1 MGGLVMAMEKR
12 LSERNEAFF
21 RRMTLPQ
28 EEGERLTQWCGSFRW
43 FRSENVIAL
52 EHYRLRSL
60 EPMDEI
66 KSG

>member
-1 MGGLVMAMEKR
+1 MAMERK

-43 FRSENVIAL
+43 FRSTNVVAI
-52 EHYRLRSL
+52 EHYRSRPL
-60 EPMDEI
+60 ELIDEVNT
-66 KSG
+66 G